1 MSPERE
7 NRIRTL
13 AYQRQLDLSVLLEN
27 VDDPHNIGAILRTCD
42 AVGIAEVYV
51 LYSKPGL
58 QNHKLELGK
67 RSSSGARKWVDVTL
81 FRELEPCVDF
91 LRQRYGHI
99 YSTGLGENAQSLYEL
114 DLTRS
119 MVLAFGNEAEGLSP
133 ELMALCDGNF
143 ILPQM
148 GMAQSL
154 NVSVACAL
162 GVYEAMRQ
170 RIQQGL
176 YSPAAA
182 PSEAHERLALEYLRR
197 GEEQVSG
204 RRVNGEIE

>member
-1 MSPERE
+1 MSPERA

-27 VDDPHNIGAILRTCD
+27 VDDPHNIGAILRSCD

-67 RSSSGARKWVDVTL
+67 RSSAGARKWVDVTL
-81 FRELEPCVDF
+81 FRDIEPCVA
-91 LRQRYGHI
+91 LLKQRYQQL

-114 DLTRS
+114 DLNQS

-133 ELMALCDGNF
+133 ELLAHCDGNF
-143 ILPQM
+143 TIPQM

-154 NVSVACAL
+154 NVSVACAISM
-162 GVYEAMRQ
+162 YEAMRQ
-170 RIQQGL
+170 RMQKGRYTQVD
-176 YSPAAA
+176 A
-182 PSEAHERLALEYLRR
+182 PSEVHERLALDYLRR
-197 GEEQVSG
+197 GDEQVSG
-204 RRVNGEIE
+204 RRVQEEL